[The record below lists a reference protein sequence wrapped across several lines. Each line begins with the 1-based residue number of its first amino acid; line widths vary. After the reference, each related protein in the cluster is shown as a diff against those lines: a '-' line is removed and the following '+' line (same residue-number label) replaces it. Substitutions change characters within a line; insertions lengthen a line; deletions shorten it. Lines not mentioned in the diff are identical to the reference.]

1 MKKMIFTLLFTSL
14 AMIAVH
20 AQGGV
25 KLEVGMKA
33 PDWTFMDAGKKPF
46 TMNSW
51 AGKVLQINYVDPDEK
66 DLNEAYS
73 EAVDKAVKVDKRIDS
88 VRFKG
93 IGITDCKSTWLP
105 NAAIR
110 AVAAGKAKKFKTTI
124 LFDYDASLQKM
135 WGLPKDNYT
144 IVVLDKNRICRA
156 LYVGKIPESENE
168 KLIQLIIALTKE

>member
-1 MKKMIFTLLFTSL
+1 MKKLTLSLLLITLTMISV
-14 AMIAVH
+14 IG
-20 AQGGV
+20 QSGG

-33 PDWTFMDAGKKPF
+33 PDWTYMDANKKAF

-51 AGKVLQINYVDPDEK
+51 AGRVLQVNYVDPDEK
-66 DLNEAYS
+66 DLNEVYS

-88 VRFKG
+88 TRFKG
-93 IGITDCKSTWLP
+93 IGITDCKSSWLP

-124 LFDYDASLQKM
+124 LFDYDASLQKL
-135 WGLPKDNYT
+135 WGLPEDNYT
-144 IVVLDKNRICRA
+144 VVVLDKNRICRA
-156 LYVGKIPESENE
+156 IYVGKIPESENE